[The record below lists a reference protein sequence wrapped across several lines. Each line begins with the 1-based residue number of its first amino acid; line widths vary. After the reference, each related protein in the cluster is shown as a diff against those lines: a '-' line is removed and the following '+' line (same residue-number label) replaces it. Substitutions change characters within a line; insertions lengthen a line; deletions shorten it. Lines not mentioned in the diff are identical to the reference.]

1 MNGLERQGKTVAQI
15 IERFADPDS
24 NVALEGTQYE
34 GRADRCER
42 IRAGH
47 ELQYKIAKDKNG
59 DECLECN
66 YNGGSV
72 GLISKWVASDIIA
85 LLKLERITFKVNVKS
100 CIPKFQRGAGARNA
114 DVHLYLIITEKKPET
129 PEKRAKRLAAEEEA
143 RKKAEEE
150 RAQRKGKTQGRRS
163 T

>member
-1 MNGLERQGKTVAQI
+1 M
-15 IERFADPDS
+15 
-24 NVALEGTQYE
+24 
-34 GRADRCER
+34 
-42 IRAGH
+42 
-47 ELQYKIAKDKNG
+47 KDKNG
-59 DECLECN
+59 DECLDCN

-85 LLKLERITFKVNVKS
+85 FLKLERITLKANVKS

-114 DVHLYLIITEKKPET
+114 DVHLNLIITEKEPET

-143 RKKAEEE
+143 RKKAKEE
-150 RAQRKGKTQGRRS
+150 RAQRRGKTQGRRS